1 MEKEDFGR
9 HDKSIFQKID
19 KVGSGTY
26 GEVYKG
32 INTKTKE
39 IIAIKKIKIDLEN
52 EGIPSTALREITILR
67 ELTHPNIVQLKDV
80 VCDNNK
86 LYLLFEFVDYDL
98 RKFLEDLDKENLSEE
113 RIKSILYQIL
123 DAVAYCHSKKVIHR
137 DLKPQNI
144 LLDKNENIK
153 IADFGLARAFS
164 IPIRPYTKEVLTL
177 WYRAPELLL
186 GINEYSTPVD
196 IWSIGCIFAELILK
210 KPLFKGDYEIEQIYK
225 IFYIL
230 GTPHNDIWP
239 DVSSLPNYQFDFPQ
253 FNKINLHSLFPNL
266 NDFGIDLLQSMLKY
280 DPNQR
285 ITAKEALLHVS
296 FFLYLTLFFTFFS
309 FLALFYCGKQII
321 GFSSHFLGFFYF
333 CFYLSFKF
341 FFFFVNFI
349 LIGF

>member
-210 KPLFKGDYEIEQIYK
+210 QPLFKGEYEIEQLFK
-225 IFYIL
+225 IFHVL
-230 GTPHNDIWP
+230 GTPNKEIWP
-239 DVSSLPNYQFDFPQ
+239 DVETLPNYSPDFPK
-253 FNKINLHSLFPNL
+253 FKPIKFEDYFIGLDKN
-266 NDFGIDLLQSMLKY
+266 GIDLLKQMLVY

-285 ITAKEALLHVS
+285 ITAKQALMHVS
-296 FFLYLTLFFTFFS
+296 SFFIYFYIFL
-309 FLALFYCGKQII
+309 FLALFYFIIFGVTQINKKI
-321 GFSSHFLGFFYF
+321 KY
-333 CFYLSFKF
+333 
-341 FFFFVNFI
+341 
-349 LIGF
+349 